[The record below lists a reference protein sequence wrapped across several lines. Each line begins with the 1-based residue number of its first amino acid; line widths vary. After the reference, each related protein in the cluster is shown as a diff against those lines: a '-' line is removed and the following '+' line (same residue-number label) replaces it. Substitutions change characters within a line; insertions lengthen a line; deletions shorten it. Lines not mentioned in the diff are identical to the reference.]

1 MDTSDVILLIILVSI
16 TVILITGIVVYFIYI
31 TKQDIKNKKEYEEK
45 LKLQDQQ
52 DTLEYKLDNFIT
64 MREQERKKKKWVIV

>member
-64 MREQERKKKKWVIV
+64 MREQERKKKK

>member
-1 MDTSDVILLIILVSI
+1 MIQDIVLLIILASI

-64 MREQERKKKKWVIV
+64 MREQERKKEK

>member
-1 MDTSDVILLIILVSI
+1 MIQDSVLLIILVSL
-16 TVILITGIVVYFIYI
+16 TVLLITGIVVYFIYI

-64 MREQERKKKKWVIV
+64 MREQERKKEK

>member
-1 MDTSDVILLIILVSI
+1 MMQDIVLLIILVSI

-64 MREQERKKKKWVIV
+64 MREQERKKEK